1 MPSSSA
7 MPAEHPAPHSQQ
19 QQELPQQQIKVCSS
33 CHHPLSGD
41 SATTPFLLHDGEDA
55 SDTSIVCPPCRNR
68 ILAARMEAPPVSAAR
83 GEVLFAQ
90 VERELR
96 RRAASLQAGGN
107 EADTLHTPADP
118 ITTCPIEQPQQQQQQ
133 VSRDDDDVEMDS
145 PVTAR
150 LQLILASSE
159 SFQRPS
165 FVEGS
170 SYGSLSTR
178 KALTLVVNHGAAS
191 NQGQALASSTNV
203 SHSPLSAS
211 HWASPTRDRAQ
222 LLHHLSAHP
231 DPLVD
236 ITRLRVRSQGHH
248 CLYPGAI
255 FQGTQKSGRNSYD
268 VSVTIVDV
276 DFSLSHLCGYLRI
289 RGLTDDWPELT
300 TYFDAEIIGSR
311 YGFLTKNWGATEQED
326 MVHWGRFPAFR
337 HVRHELKRPHLTM
350 KDADRGAVFMRW
362 KEKFL
367 VPDHRVQD
375 ISGASFAGFYY
386 VCVDFNPQPTHATL
400 DSPLTPTLEDL
411 PEASS
416 PVHSS
421 LPKPEVVSP
430 RLRRESTNRG
440 SRRTM
445 RSPSSCRAVHTPVA
459 TMSGFYFHQ
468 HSEPYQQLSLVHVP
482 EHTSS
487 SFEFR

>member
-1 MPSSSA
+1 
-7 MPAEHPAPHSQQ
+7 
-19 QQELPQQQIKVCSS
+19 L
-33 CHHPLSGD
+33 
-41 SATTPFLLHDGEDA
+41 
-55 SDTSIVCPPCRNR
+55 
-68 ILAARMEAPPVSAAR
+68 
-83 GEVLFAQ
+83 
-90 VERELR
+90 
-96 RRAASLQAGGN
+96 
-107 EADTLHTPADP
+107 
-118 ITTCPIEQPQQQQQQ
+118 
-133 VSRDDDDVEMDS
+133 
-145 PVTAR
+145 
-150 LQLILASSE
+150 SE

-170 SYGSLSTR
+170 LYGSLPTR
-178 KALTLVVNHGAAS
+178 KALTVIVNHGAAS
-191 NQGQALASSTNV
+191 NQGQAPTSSTNV
-203 SHSPLSAS
+203 SHSPLSAN
-211 HWASPTRDRAQ
+211 HWASPTRGRAQ
-222 LLHHLSAHP
+222 LLHHPAAHP

-300 TYFDAEIIGSR
+300 TYFDAEVIGSR
-311 YGFLTKNWGATEQED
+311 YGFLTRNWGATEQED

-337 HVRHELKRPHLTM
+337 HVRNELKKPHLIM

-386 VCVDFNPQPTHATL
+386 VCVDFNPQPTHAAL
-400 DSPLTPTLEDL
+400 DSPLSPTLEDL
-411 PEASS
+411 PEAPS
-416 PVHSS
+416 PVHSP
-421 LPKPEVVSP
+421 LPKPEVMSP
-430 RLRRESTNRG
+430 RPRRESTNTNRG
-440 SRRTM
+440 SRRTV
-445 RSPSSCRAVHTPVA
+445 RSPSSCRAVHAPVA